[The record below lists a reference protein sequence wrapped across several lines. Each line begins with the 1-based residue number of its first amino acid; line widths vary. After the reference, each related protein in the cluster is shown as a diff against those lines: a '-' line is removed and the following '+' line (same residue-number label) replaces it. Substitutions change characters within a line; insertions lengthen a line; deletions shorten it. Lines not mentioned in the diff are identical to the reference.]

1 MVSHTK
7 NSKKNRAA
15 QQFSRFKQSNTKKKT
30 STYTKHADIK
40 RITQKQ
46 CEYRF
51 TLAHRAPITKHTLG
65 VKLGYLTDEEV
76 ARLII
81 EETYGISTDLDN
93 ITKLILEEIRKIGT
107 KTRNKEGQER
117 GITPE
122 YFITSWQVH

>member
-46 CEYRF
+46 CEYCF
-51 TLAHRAPITKHTLG
+51 ILAHRTPTMKHTLG
-65 VKLGYLTDEEV
+65 AKLNYMLDKAA
-76 ARLII
+76 ARTII
-81 EETYGISTDLDN
+81 EGMHDIPTDLDDA
-93 ITKLILEEIRKIGT
+93 TKLILEDIG
-107 KTRNKEGQER
+107 K
-117 GITPE
+117 
-122 YFITSWQVH
+122 